1 MTRST
6 LLITLVAMLFVF
18 GLSACADTR
27 IPGLPTLAPTLA
39 AAVAGET
46 AATEQPPSAAPPPTA
61 IPPTAAPPTETA
73 TPLPPTPTLAPTATP
88 TPTLTPTPV
97 GPERLT
103 YRVLNTFPHDPDAW
117 TQGLVIQDGVMF
129 EGTGRWG
136 ASSLREV
143 ALETGAVLRSRPL
156 DDQYYGEGIVV
167 FGDRII
173 QLTWQENTGFVYDRT
188 TFDLLETF
196 SYPTEGWGITTDG
209 ERLIVSDGTANLYFW
224 DPVTFAEIGR
234 VLVTDNNGPV
244 NRLNELEFI
253 DGEVYANIWLED
265 RIARIDPETG
275 EVTAWI
281 DMTGL
286 LDRDGLTGPVDVLN
300 GIAHD
305 ATNNRLFVTGK
316 LWPALFEIELV
327 PGE

>member
-1 MTRST
+1 MNRRV
-6 LLITLVAMLFVF
+6 LLVALVTILFLF
-18 GLSACADTR
+18 GLSACADGQV
-27 IPGLPTLAPTLA
+27 PGLPTLAPTLA
-39 AAVAGET
+39 AAVAAET
-46 AATEQPPSAAPPPTA
+46 VATEPPAATAPPPT
-61 IPPTAAPPTETA
+61 PAPPTETA

-88 TPTLTPTPV
+88 TPTLTPTPT

-117 TQGLVIQDGVMF
+117 TQGLVIQDGVLF

-136 ASSLREV
+136 ASTLREV
-143 ALETGAVLRSRPL
+143 ALETGAVLRSQPL
-156 DDQYYGEGIVV
+156 EDQYYGEGIAV

-173 QLTWQENTGFVYDRT
+173 QLTWQENTGFVYDRS

-196 SYPTEGWGITTDG
+196 SYPTEGWGITSDG

-224 DPVTFAEIGR
+224 DPITFAEIGR
-234 VLVTDNNGPV
+234 VLVTDDNGPV

-253 DGEVYANIWLED
+253 DGSIFANIWLED
-265 RIARIDPETG
+265 RIARIDPATG

-281 DMTGL
+281 DLTGL
-286 LDRDGLTGPVDVLN
+286 LDRDALTEPADVLN

-305 ATNNRLFVTGK
+305 AATNRLFVTGK

>member
-1 MTRST
+1 MKRRALLFT
-6 LLITLVAMLFVF
+6 LIAILVLS
-18 GLSACADTR
+18 GLSACADAQV
-27 IPGLPTLAPTLA
+27 PGLPTLAPTLA
-39 AAVAGET
+39 AAVAAEA
-46 AATEQPPSAAPPPTA
+46 AATDVPAAAAPSPT
-61 IPPTAAPPTETA
+61 PAPPTETS

-88 TPTLTPTPV
+88 TPTLTPTPT

-103 YRVLNTFPHDPDAW
+103 YRVLNTFPHDPEAW

-143 ALETGAVLRSRPL
+143 ALETGAVLRSQPL

-173 QLTWQENTGFVYDRT
+173 QLTWQENTGFVYDRS
-188 TFDLLETF
+188 TFTLLETF

-209 ERLIVSDGTANLYFW
+209 QQLIVSDGTANLYFW
-224 DPVTFAEIGR
+224 DPVTFAETGR

-244 NRLNELEFI
+244 NRLNELEYI

-265 RIARIDPETG
+265 RIARIDPESG

-286 LDRDGLTGPVDVLN
+286 LDREALTEPADVLN
-300 GIAHD
+300 GIAYD
-305 ATNNRLFVTGK
+305 ATSNRLFVTGK

-327 PGE
+327 PAE